1 MKAALATLLL
11 STSVKGFAPLAPPT
25 LTNLPPTSVTRLSVL
40 DPSGLTNGLDFGL
53 SQQDADLFALSIPH
67 LDPLVTTDQKW
78 LEIITSPFLS
88 VLTFMH
94 EQWVSAGVDH
104 DAWGMSLISMTILIK
119 LMTFPLT
126 KSQLI
131 AAYKM
136 QALQPK
142 VEAIQAKYQSKPDV
156 MNQKIA
162 MLYASS
168 NTGCIPTF
176 YPAPLYVGLFY
187 AILTLANDN
196 VLNEQFLFLPNLA
209 GPTYGSD
216 LAHGS
221 NWLLQ
226 NWFAGEPLL
235 AVEDTAAFLTIPL
248 LLIIGESI
256 SMQLQL
262 LPRVSDQQQ
271 KQESDIRQALPF
283 LAGWFALSVPAAV
296 GVCLIV
302 NNIITTSIILYIRGT
317 VSLTM
322 EDEAPSEII
331 SPGAFDSLRFSE
343 AFEDGKS
350 LEIKAMENWFGV

>member
-1 MKAALATLLL
+1 MKTALATLLL

-25 LTNLPPTSVTRLSVL
+25 LTNLPRTSSVTRLSVM
-40 DPSGLTNGLDFGL
+40 DPSGLGL

-104 DAWGMSLISMTILIK
+104 DAWGMSLISMTVLIK

-156 MNQKIA
+156 MNKKIV
-162 MLYASS
+162 MLYGPSGAGG
-168 NTGCIPTF
+168 GCIPSF

-187 AILTLANDN
+187 AILTLVNDN

-235 AVEDTAAFLTIPL
+235 ALEDTAAFLTIPL

-262 LPRVSDQQQ
+262 LPRASDQQQ
-271 KQESDIRQALPF
+271 KHESDIRKVLPF

-302 NNIITTSIILYIRGT
+302 NNIITTSIILHIRGT

-322 EDEAPSEII
+322 EDEAPSEIP

-350 LEIKAMENWFGV
+350 LEIKAMENWYGV